1 MHRKQHLGT
10 FSLEDVIWEGVAERD
25 SFWDFTWRERWTDV
39 FSASLRYQAST
50 QHLAPDTS
58 LTKLNDLEF
67 IKNNRHLNCS
77 FYVFHLRVLLIFSS
91 SETFCLGAC
100 HWRIIW
106 CLEHCCTY
114 ELILEISLLWE
125 SPICLSGWNCFL

>member
-1 MHRKQHLGT
+1 MDRETQNEGTDIGEGEFDFALGT
-10 FSLEDVIWEGVAERD
+10 SVEKIGQLG
-25 SFWDFTWRERWTDV
+25 V
-39 FSASLRYQAST
+39 FSASLSYQAST

-100 HWRIIW
+100 H
-106 CLEHCCTY
+106 
-114 ELILEISLLWE
+114 
-125 SPICLSGWNCFL
+125 